1 MNSVN
6 KNQAPYPALFKA
18 QDKYSDQEIF
28 FATLQEAHAWMRAH
42 KNWVLKKR
50 EIVKWS
56 FPLEQVVAEECWV
69 KVSS

>member
-1 MNSVN
+1 MMNSA
-6 KNQAPYPALFKA
+6 KQIPHPTLFKA
-18 QDKYSDQEIF
+18 QDKLSNQEVF
-28 FATLQEAHAWMRAH
+28 FNTPQEAHAWMRSH